1 MDSQIVKNIIRF
13 IGIILLQVL
22 IFQRVDFGW
31 EYVSLIIY
39 PMFIL
44 LLPFQTSKVLLIIL
58 GFCLGISIDI
68 FYNSLGVHASATV
81 FLAYLRPYVL
91 KMLEPANGYPA
102 SSAPTKYHMG
112 LNWFMIYAGILLFAH
127 LFFYFS
133 VEVFTYVYFL
143 EILLKSFVSFLIS
156 YFVILLHQFLFN
168 PKK

>member
-112 LNWFMIYAGILLFAH
+112 LNWFMTYAGILLFAH